1 MHGLE
6 PAADVVP
13 MYTME
18 STKNQNTARFCVLPE
33 MLLRSYNLAQKDGK
47 HWFLTPVQAAR
58 SAMKPK

>member
-6 PAADVVP
+6 PAADVV
-13 MYTME
+13 YTME

-47 HWFLTPVQAAR
+47 HWFLTPVQALR
-58 SAMKPK
+58 SVMKPQ